1 NALNDRETGGYTAAD
16 YVLAV
21 AETLNRHD
29 GQKSS
34 VPSSF
39 TVARTPDYPVSA
51 FITHLVYLRGTT
63 IEVDE
68 LALTALGVQC
78 VPIDPQPNAKG
89 KLLYSPGDVKLALA
103 HILDQDD

>member
-1 NALNDRETGGYTAAD
+1 
-16 YVLAV
+16 AV

-34 VPSSF
+34 AQSSIV
-39 TVARTPDYPVSA
+39 VARAPDYPISA

-78 VPIDPQPNAKG
+78 IAIDPQPNNKG
-89 KLLYSPGDVKLALA
+89 KLLYTPSDVKLALA
-103 HILDQDD
+103 GILDESD